1 MFPLKNIREHV
12 TERLDTTVT
21 VLRKHRNSSEIIAI
35 EETESNDKRGQT
47 NEEPL
52 LKINITNIPKD
63 NVWIFENE
71 FNHPIYPTVSLNNQK
86 GAFTAAGSK
95 VEKTIILHRNERLY
109 LFMFEMKRTM
119 NLDNFVKIKDK
130 LESALS
136 TMSIFISAHFDFP
149 NFENSQIYP
158 IGICCYNYE
167 DCSLERYHD
176 QSSTKRIFKQ
186 KYIDAQERECLLS
199 VEPLTLNR
207 LSMPIVFCAN
217 YNNPITKGFDID
229 LENILSRVTSMFE
242 E

>member
-1 MFPLKNIREHV
+1 MFPIKNIRAHV

-21 VLRKHRNSSEIIAI
+21 VLKKHRNNSQPIVI
-35 EETESNDKRGQT
+35 EETENNDKKGKN

-52 LKINITNIPKD
+52 LKVSITNVPKD

-71 FNHPIYPTVSLNNQK
+71 FNHAEYPIPLNKQK
-86 GAFTAAGSK
+86 SAFTAAGTK

-119 NLDNFVKIKDK
+119 TLDNFVKIKDK
-130 LESALS
+130 LECSLS

-149 NFENSQIYP
+149 SFENSQIYP

-167 DCSLERYHD
+167 DCSLERYQH
-176 QSSTKRIFKQ
+176 QSTTQRIFKQ
-186 KYIDAQERECLLS
+186 KYIDEQERVCLLS

-207 LSMPIVFCAN
+207 LSMPIIFCAN
-217 YNNPITKGFDID
+217 DNNPITKSFDID
-229 LENILSRVTSMFE
+229 LESILERVSSMF
-242 E
+242 